1 MTVDC
6 RNHLSHLRN
15 VRAGEANVGMVGRGK
30 TNLLCRLSRG
40 KWGLQ
45 GLQGQG
51 LANIADVRLSY
62 QCGTEVMSGGM
73 RECALVGY
81 HLYLRHCEF
90 DIYRQLVGNEIV
102 AIEAN

>member
-1 MTVDC
+1 M
-6 RNHLSHLRN
+6 
-15 VRAGEANVGMVGRGK
+15 RAGEANVGMVGQGK
-30 TNLLCRLSRG
+30 TNLLCRLFRG

-62 QCGTEVMSGGM
+62 QCGTEVIREGM

-81 HLYLRHCEF
+81 LLYLRHREF
-90 DIYRQLVGNEIV
+90 DIYRQLLENGIV
-102 AIEAN
+102 AIQAN